1 MRNKKKHIGVTM
13 GTLLCFVG
21 ILSLM
26 GCWDATKRAAGRNIQ
41 KATAQATALY
51 AQANSLLGQ
60 AQLATDGKPLPGED
74 KSLDPAI
81 LKLLSQAEAVLTTA
95 LKENYQ
101 GRPDNAVPHADV
113 ALAKMTLG
121 EVRNL
126 QGQCYANSARMALR
140 RAAAS
145 LNKAKEQLDQ
155 AQRGNSFVQAF
166 DLRVRNARQ
175 TLKDLDAQAQAIEKN
190 KATISAEKTR
200 LARDI
205 AARQATI
212 AKLNKTIEA
221 DGAQASS
228 LRKDSSL
235 STGEASLAKL
245 DAALKIEEG
254 IRTDRVKIA
263 KIQDQVRGLK
273 GQGDYCDYQLSQA
286 DHKLSQIAANR
297 KNCKFTASRDAEFL
311 RVQAGEVAALWKLA
325 SEAQAQ
331 AGRACS
337 EALDL
342 AGQARR
348 AWNSAGEELS
358 QAGRL
363 GSNKQATILSIN
375 GESKALASAMEMT
388 LWDMNRRVDRFV
400 KQAEALWGQL
410 HAARP
415 AEPVDKSLKDFLDR
429 TASSAQDALAQS
441 KAALTLRT
449 QASQASPPARRWY
462 YQRDL
467 VGAYVRYS
475 QSLDAAGQPDQAQ
488 AMLSK
493 ARELV
498 GQIERQ
504 ARQAEQKQSI
514 AGLKKLTGMKTEKPA
529 SPAPPAKLTAPK
541 KPAKST
547 APKAPA
553 KPTHPKKNGVLKKLF

>member
-1 MRNKKKHIGVTM
+1 MVNIWRMNVRNKNKRIGVVA
-13 GTLLCFVG
+13 GQLICLGVV
-21 ILSLM
+21 LSLI
-26 GCWDATKRAAGRNIQ
+26 GCSDAAKRAAGRNIQ

-60 AQLATDGKPLPGED
+60 AQLAVDGKPQPAAEQ
-74 KSLDPAI
+74 SLDPAI

-101 GRPDNAVPHADV
+101 GRPDDAVPQADV

-126 QGQCYANSARMALR
+126 QGQCHANSARLALR
-140 RAAAS
+140 QAAAS

-155 AQRGNSFVQAF
+155 AQRSNSFVQAF
-166 DLRVRNARQ
+166 DLRVRNAKQ
-175 TLKDLDAQAQAIEKN
+175 TLQDLDAQAQAIDKD
-190 KATISAEKTR
+190 KAAIATEKTK
-200 LARDI
+200 LAGDI
-205 AARQATI
+205 AQGQSAI

-263 KIQDQVRGLK
+263 KIQDRVRGLK
-273 GQGDYCDYQLSQA
+273 GQRDYCDYQLSQA

-311 RVQAGEVAALWKLA
+311 RVQAGEVTALWKLA

-337 EALDL
+337 EALGL
-342 AGQARR
+342 AGLARD
-348 AWNSAGEELS
+348 AWNSAGEELR

-363 GSNKQATILSIN
+363 GSDKQATILSVN
-375 GESKALASAMEMT
+375 SESKALASAMEMT

-410 HAARP
+410 HAAKP
-415 AEPVDKSLKDFLDR
+415 AESVDKSLKTFLDR

-467 VGAYVRYS
+467 IGAYVRCS
-475 QSLDAAGQPDQAQ
+475 QSLDAAGQPDQAK

-504 ARQAEQKQSI
+504 AKQAGQGDSI
-514 AGLKKLTGMKTEKPA
+514 AQLKKLTGIKTEKPVA
-529 SPAPPAKLTAPK
+529 PAAV
-541 KPAKST
+541 
-547 APKAPA
+547 PA
-553 KPTHPKKNGVLKKLF
+553 KPITPKKKHSE